1 MEYVLTA
8 DQSTGIDN
16 YKLVHERRFQRIIDF
31 QKIIHLST
39 PDVIFTEFVRLS
51 RLVSGAKHNLETDE
65 YEHPYDYDTMII
77 IEDSQFGERIL
88 TSFEPGLA
96 LTELRIIIPC
106 RRCGADDGVT
116 CRLID
121 HLMGVDGCKE
131 CVIHRL
137 SLSTNVFI
145 NKAEIVNINY
155 NRCYDYS
162 MTHYTHSKSRIL
174 IICPEHGEFPQ
185 EADVHTRG
193 GGCQV
198 CAYIEKGLRHRL
210 TTDEFILAASLK
222 HNDKY
227 DYSKVVYV
235 HSDIKVIITCP
246 IHGDFPQTPGGHLS
260 GRGCNECRKDLVSV
274 QHTLSQEEFIAN
286 AKLHHGDRYDYSKV
300 DYIHNKLKV
309 CIICPEHGEF
319 PQEAN
324 AHSRGSGC
332 PICGINKLINSRRHT
347 IEDFIRISREKHGD
361 KYNYDKVSYHN
372 ADTDVCIICPEHG
385 EFLQSPDVH
394 MGGCGC
400 QRCAKHG
407 FDSTINAILYYLK
420 IDINNEYLYKLGIT
434 NKTVVDR
441 YSSSDKCLFPYEII
455 SEISFDIG
463 RDALDEETRLKRK
476 YSDYLYKGEP
486 VFTRSR
492 CQEIFTHDILAM
504 EYNTISS

>member
-286 AKLHHGDRYDYSKV
+286 AKLHLV
-300 DYIHNKLKV
+300 
-309 CIICPEHGEF
+309 
-319 PQEAN
+319 
-324 AHSRGSGC
+324 
-332 PICGINKLINSRRHT
+332 
-347 IEDFIRISREKHGD
+347 
-361 KYNYDKVSYHN
+361 
-372 ADTDVCIICPEHG
+372 
-385 EFLQSPDVH
+385 
-394 MGGCGC
+394 
-400 QRCAKHG
+400 
-407 FDSTINAILYYLK
+407 
-420 IDINNEYLYKLGIT
+420 
-434 NKTVVDR
+434 
-441 YSSSDKCLFPYEII
+441 
-455 SEISFDIG
+455 
-463 RDALDEETRLKRK
+463 
-476 YSDYLYKGEP
+476 
-486 VFTRSR
+486 
-492 CQEIFTHDILAM
+492 
-504 EYNTISS
+504 